1 MSETPAVP
9 SISVVIP
16 VKDGERYLEE
26 LLAAL
31 AREGVNQ
38 TLVIDSGSRDRSR
51 EIVRAAGVELLEIEP
66 SEFGHGR
73 TRNLGAE
80 RTSGELICFLTQDAT
95 PLPGWAAAY
104 RAAFALPERVGAAYG
119 PHLPRADTSP
129 MIARELTEFFAGFEA
144 RPVEGD
150 RERGHA
156 KGASG
161 AHENGASGAPVDV
174 AVLQRQGDP
183 TFLSN
188 VNACYARAC
197 WEEIRFREI
206 AYSED
211 QAFGVD
217 LLEAGWIKIYQ
228 PGAAVLHA
236 HDYGALEFMRRYFD
250 EYRGLHES
258 TGHVEPFGVLA
269 TARQVR
275 AEVAGDRRWGAAQ
288 GLGGAAQARLAARS
302 AVHHGGRRLFS
313 ALGSRAER
321 LPAPVRG
328 RLSLEGR
335 DGGAAGEGSTAGDSA
350 QGHALGG
357 SDSAS
362 GLAPDAAPGVAPVPP
377 TTHMPPKRDH
387 DDYEDVGRFWHE
399 GAAPL
404 LDPVPGMA
412 ERERLR
418 LALVIPSFRRGS
430 GGHNTLLQIFSR
442 LEQRGH
448 LCSVWLYDFTGQH
461 NAEWP
466 AVIRADIRE
475 FFAPI
480 EGPVYK
486 GFEQWQG
493 ADVAIATGWQTVHPT
508 LMLDQCRA
516 RAYIVNDHEPDFYA
530 ASTEREMAED
540 TYRHEL
546 HCIAASPWLRDLLV
560 DRYATSADAFQL
572 GVDHNLYQ
580 PRPVPRHK
588 DTVIYYA
595 RHVTPRRAVPVGLM
609 ALSELHRRR
618 PDLRIVLFGDEGK
631 LESPFPY
638 EHLGVLTP
646 PQLATLYSEATVG
659 LCLSLTN
666 FSLMPKEML
675 ACGLPCVE
683 LAGVSAESIFG
694 SDGPLEL
701 APLDPRAI
709 ADALERLLDDPA
721 HREQRSREGV
731 EFVASHTWDHAT
743 DEVEAGLRH
752 ALREREGAYP

>member
-1 MSETPAVP
+1 VSESPAVP
-9 SISVVIP
+9 SMSVVIP

-26 LLAAL
+26 LFDAL
-31 AREGVNQ
+31 AREGIEE
-38 TLVIDSGSRDRSR
+38 TLVIDSGSRDRTL
-51 EIVRAAGVELLEIEP
+51 EIVRAAGVELLEIDP
-66 SEFGHGR
+66 AEFGHGR

-80 RTSGELICFLTQDAT
+80 RTNGELICFLTQDAT
-95 PLPGWAAAY
+95 PTPGWAAAY
-104 RAAFALPERVGAAYG
+104 RAAFALDEHVGAAYG
-119 PHLPRADTSP
+119 PHLPRPDTSP
-129 MIARELTEFFAGFEA
+129 MIARELTEFFAGFA
-144 RPVEGD
+144 PDGSPALQ
-150 RERGHA
+150 HA
-156 KGASG
+156 GES
-161 AHENGASGAPVDV
+161 
-174 AVLQRQGDP
+174 

-217 LLEAGWIKIYQ
+217 LLEAGWVKVYQ
-228 PGAAVLHA
+228 PSAAVLHA
-236 HDYGALEFMRRYFD
+236 HNYGALEFMRRYFD

-275 AEVAGDRRWGAAQ
+275 AAVAGDRRWAAAQ
-288 GLGGAAQARLAARS
+288 GLGSAEQARLTARS
-302 AVHHGGRRLFS
+302 AMHHGGRRVFS

-335 DGGAAGEGSTAGDSA
+335 DDRAATTAAGEPASAAGVSPDA
-350 QGHALGG
+350 T
-357 SDSAS
+357 S
-362 GLAPDAAPGVAPVPP
+362 GLAPDTVPGVAPVPP
-377 TTHMPPKRDH
+377 TTHMSPKRDH
-387 DDYEDVGRFWHE
+387 DDYQDVARFWRE
-399 GAAPL
+399 GSAPL

-412 ERERLR
+412 DRERLR

-466 AVIRADIRE
+466 AVIRSDIRE

-486 GFEQWQG
+486 GFDQWQG

-540 TYRHEL
+540 TYRHDL
-546 HCIAASPWLRDLLV
+546 HCIAASPWLRDLLIE
-560 DRYATSADAFQL
+560 RYDTSADAFQL
-572 GVDHNLYQ
+572 GVDHSLYQ
-580 PRPVPRHK
+580 PRPVPRRQ
-588 DTVIYYA
+588 DMVIYYA

-701 APLDPRAI
+701 ASLDPRAI
-709 ADALERLLDDPA
+709 ADALERLLDDPE
-721 HREQRSREGV
+721 HWERRSREGI
-731 EFVASHTWDHAT
+731 EFVASHTWEHAT

-752 ALREREGAYP
+752 ALREREQAE

>member
-1 MSETPAVP
+1 M
-9 SISVVIP
+9 
-16 VKDGERYLEE
+16 DGERYLEE

-31 AREGVNQ
+31 AREGVDEI
-38 TLVIDSGSRDRSR
+38 LVIDSGSRDRSL
-51 EIVRAAGVELLEIEP
+51 EIIRAAGVDLMEIEP
-66 SEFGHGR
+66 HEFGHGR

-80 RTSGELICFLTQDAT
+80 RTSGDLICFLTQDAT
-95 PLPGWAAAY
+95 PVTGWVEAY
-104 RAAFALPERVGAAYG
+104 REAFALDPGVGAAYG
-119 PHLPRADTSP
+119 PHLPRPDTSP
-129 MIARELTEFFAGFEA
+129 MIARELTEFFSTFAPDG
-144 RPVEGD
+144 RPAVQ
-150 RERGHA
+150 RE
-156 KGASG
+156 
-161 AHENGASGAPVDV
+161 
-174 AVLQRQGDP
+174 GDP

-188 VNACYARAC
+188 VNACYSREC
-197 WEEIRFREI
+197 WQEIHFREV

-211 QAFGVD
+211 QAFGTD
-217 LLEAGWIKIYQ
+217 LLAAGWTKVYH

-236 HDYGALEFMRRYFD
+236 HDYGPLEFMRRYFD
-250 EYRGLHES
+250 EYRGLHDT
-258 TGHVEPFGVLA
+258 TGHVEPFAVLSA
-269 TARQVR
+269 ARQVGG
-275 AEVAGDRRWGAAQ
+275 AVAGDRRWAAAQ
-288 GLGGAAQARLAARS
+288 GLTGSEQARWAARS
-302 AVHHGGRRLFS
+302 AVHHGGRRVFS
-313 ALGSRAER
+313 ALGSRAHR
-321 LPAPVRG
+321 LPAPVRR

-335 DGGAAGEGSTAGDSA
+335 DDRVAASPEQGATSVQA
-350 QGHALGG
+350 
-357 SDSAS
+357 
-362 GLAPDAAPGVAPVPP
+362 VPP
-377 TTHMPPKRDH
+377 ATKIAPKRSH
-387 DDYEDVGRFWHE
+387 DDYQDVARFWRD
-399 GAAPL
+399 GPTTL

-418 LALVIPSFRRGS
+418 LAMVIPSFRRGS

-448 LCSVWLYDFTGQH
+448 LCSLWLYDFTGQH

-466 AVIRADIRE
+466 AVIRSDIRE
-475 FFAPI
+475 FFAPL

-486 GFEQWQG
+486 GFDQWQG
-493 ADVAIATGWQTVHPT
+493 ADVVMATGWQTVHPS

-516 RAYIVNDHEPDFYA
+516 RAYIVNDHEPEFYA

-540 TYRHEL
+540 TYRHDL
-546 HCIAASPWLRDLLV
+546 HCIAASPWLRDLLIE
-560 DRYATSADAFQL
+560 RYQASADAFQL
-572 GVDHNLYQ
+572 GVDHNLYK
-580 PRPVPRHK
+580 PRPVTRRQ
-588 DTVIYYA
+588 DTVVYYA

-618 PDLRIVLFGDEGK
+618 PDLRIVLFGDEGQ

-701 APLDPRAI
+701 ATLDPNSI
-709 ADALERLLDDPA
+709 ANALEQLLDN
-721 HREQRSREGV
+721 RERWELRSREGI

-752 ALREREGAYP
+752 ALREREAAQLPAH

>member
-1 MSETPAVP
+1 VSDAFGIP
-9 SISVVIP
+9 SVSVVIP

-26 LLAAL
+26 LLASL
-31 AREGVNQ
+31 ARDGVDEI
-38 TLVIDSGSRDRSR
+38 LVIDSGSHDRSL

-66 SEFGHGR
+66 GEFGHGR
-73 TRNLGAE
+73 TRNLGAQ

-95 PLPGWAAAY
+95 PCPGWLGAY
-104 RAAFALPERVGAAYG
+104 REAFALDERVGAAYG
-119 PHLPRADTSP
+119 PHLPRGDTSP
-129 MIARELTEFFAGFEA
+129 MIARELTEFFAGFEQKETA
-144 RPVEGD
+144 AAG
-150 RERGHA
+150 
-156 KGASG
+156 
-161 AHENGASGAPVDV
+161 ENGAAGHHIHAPVV
-174 AVLQRQGDP
+174 QRQGDA

-188 VNACYARAC
+188 VNACYSRAC

-211 QAFGVD
+211 QAFGAD
-217 LLEAGWIKIYQ
+217 LLEAGWRKVYQ
-228 PGAAVLHA
+228 PAAAVLHA
-236 HDYGALEFMRRYFD
+236 HDYGAMEFMRRYFD

-258 TGHVEPFGVLA
+258 TGHIEPFGVLD
-269 TARQVR
+269 TARSVR
-275 AEVAGDRRWGAAQ
+275 AAVAGDRRWAAEQ
-288 GLGGAAQARLAARS
+288 GLSGAERARWTARS
-302 AVHHGGRRLFS
+302 AVHHGGRRVFS
-313 ALGSRAER
+313 ALGSRAGR

-335 DGGAAGEGSTAGDSA
+335 DDRVAAKANPDSA
-350 QGHALGG
+350 V
-357 SDSAS
+357 SPDSAPS
-362 GLAPDAAPGVAPVPP
+362 ISPVPP

-387 DDYEDVGRFWHE
+387 DDYEEVARFWRE
-399 GAAPL
+399 GPAPL

-412 ERERLR
+412 DRERLR

-466 AVIRADIRE
+466 AVIRSDIRE

-486 GFEQWQG
+486 GFDQWQG

-516 RAYIVNDHEPDFYA
+516 RAYIVNDHEPEFYA

-540 TYRHEL
+540 TYRHDL
-546 HCIAASPWLRDLLV
+546 HCIAASPWLRDLLIE
-560 DRYATSADAFQL
+560 RYDTSADAFQL

-580 PRPVPRHK
+580 PQPVTRRK

-609 ALSELHRRR
+609 ALAELHRRR

-683 LAGVSAESIFG
+683 LEGVSAESIFG

-701 APLDPRAI
+701 ASLDPRAI
-709 ADALERLLDDPA
+709 AGALERLLDDPE
-721 HREQRSREGV
+721 HWERRSREGI
-731 EFVASHTWDHAT
+731 EFVASHTWEHAT

-752 ALREREGAYP
+752 ALREREQAE

>member
-1 MSETPAVP
+1 MSEDPVVP
-9 SISVVIP
+9 TISVVIP
-16 VKDGERYLEE
+16 VKDGERYLPE
-26 LLAAL
+26 LLDAL
-31 AREGVNQ
+31 AREQVEEV
-38 TLVIDSGSRDRSR
+38 LAIDSGSRDRSR
-51 EIVRAAGVELLEIEP
+51 EIARAAGVELLEIDP
-66 SEFGHGR
+66 AEFGHGR
-73 TRNLGAE
+73 TRNLGAQ
-80 RTSGELICFLTQDAT
+80 RTTGELVCFLTQDAT
-95 PLPGWAAAY
+95 PVPGWAAAY
-104 RAAFALPERVGAAYG
+104 RAAFALGERVGAAYG
-119 PHLPRADTSP
+119 PHLPRPDTSP
-129 MIARELTEFFAGFEA
+129 MIARELTEFFAGFSA
-144 RPVEGD
+144 GGQPRVQRP
-150 RERGHA
+150 
-156 KGASG
+156 
-161 AHENGASGAPVDV
+161 
-174 AVLQRQGDP
+174 GDP

-197 WEEIRFREI
+197 WEEIRFREV

-217 LLEAGWIKIYQ
+217 LLEAGWVKVYAPQ
-228 PGAAVLHA
+228 AAVLHA
-236 HDYGALEFMRRYFD
+236 HDYGPVEFMRRYFD
-250 EYRGLHES
+250 EYRGLRES
-258 TGHVEPFGVLA
+258 TGHVEPFRVVA
-269 TARQVR
+269 TARHVGG
-275 AEVAGDRRWGAAQ
+275 AIAGDRRWTAEQ
-288 GLGGAAQARLAARS
+288 GLSAAEQARWTARS
-302 AVHHGGRRLFS
+302 AVHHSGRRVFS
-313 ALGSRAER
+313 ALGSRAEK

-335 DGGAAGEGSTAGDSA
+335 DDRATIAPN
-350 QGHALGG
+350 
-357 SDSAS
+357 
-362 GLAPDAAPGVAPVPP
+362 PDAAATVSPVPP
-377 TTHMPPKRDH
+377 ATQMPPKRDH
-387 DDYEDVGRFWHE
+387 DDYEDVARFWRE

-442 LEQRGH
+442 LERRGH
-448 LCSVWLYDFTGQH
+448 ICSVWLYDFTGQH

-486 GFEQWQG
+486 GFGQWQG

-516 RAYIVNDHEPDFYA
+516 RAYIVNDHEPEFYA
-530 ASTEREMAED
+530 ASTEREMAAD
-540 TYRHEL
+540 TYRHDL
-546 HCIAASPWLRDLLV
+546 HCIAASPWLRDLLIE
-560 DRYATSADAFQL
+560 RYAASADAFQL
-572 GVDHNLYQ
+572 GVDHSLYQ
-580 PRPVPRHK
+580 PQPVPRLK

-618 PDLRIVLFGDEGK
+618 PDLRIVLFGDEGR

-694 SDGPLEL
+694 SDGLLEL
-701 APLDPRAI
+701 AALDPRAI
-709 ADALERLLDDPA
+709 ADALERLLDDPQ
-721 HREQRSREGV
+721 HREQRSREGI
-731 EFVASHTWDHAT
+731 EFVAPHTWEHAT

-752 ALREREGAYP
+752 ALREREGAAR

>member
-1 MSETPAVP
+1 MSETSAVP
-9 SISVVIP
+9 SMSVVIP
-16 VKDGERYLEE
+16 VKDGERYLAE
-26 LLAAL
+26 LLDAL
-31 AREGVNQ
+31 AREGVDEI
-38 TLVIDSGSRDRSR
+38 LVIDSGSHDRSLQ
-51 EIVRAAGVELLEIEP
+51 IARAAGVELLEIDP
-66 SEFGHGR
+66 AEFGHGR
-73 TRNLGAE
+73 TRNLGAQ
-80 RTSGELICFLTQDAT
+80 RTRGELICFLTQDAT
-95 PLPGWAAAY
+95 PIPGWAAAY
-104 RAAFALPERVGAAYG
+104 REAFALDEHVGAAYG

-144 RPVEGD
+144 RPPGGD
-150 RERGHA
+150 PIQR
-156 KGASG
+156 
-161 AHENGASGAPVDV
+161 PVV
-174 AVLQRQGDP
+174 QRSGDP

-188 VNACYARAC
+188 VNACYARTC

-211 QAFGVD
+211 QAFGAD
-217 LLEAGWIKIYQ
+217 LLQDGWIKVYQ
-228 PGAAVLHA
+228 PSAAVLHA

-275 AEVAGDRRWGAAQ
+275 AEVAGDRRWAAEQ
-288 GLGGAAQARLAARS
+288 GLSDTQRTRLTARS
-302 AVHHGGRRLFS
+302 AVHHGGRRVFS
-313 ALGSRAER
+313 ALGSRANR

-335 DGGAAGEGSTAGDSA
+335 DDRATADAAGE
-350 QGHALGG
+350 
-357 SDSAS
+357 SAS
-362 GLAPDAAPGVAPVPP
+362 APVLSPDGTSNLAPDAAPSISPVPP
-377 TTHMPPKRDH
+377 TTQMPPKRDH
-387 DDYEDVGRFWHE
+387 DDYQDVARFWRD

-486 GFEQWQG
+486 GFAEWQG

-516 RAYIVNDHEPDFYA
+516 RAYIVNDHEPEFYA

-540 TYRHEL
+540 TYRHDL
-546 HCIAASPWLRDLLV
+546 HCIAASPWLRDLLIE
-560 DRYATSADAFQL
+560 RYKASADAFQL
-572 GVDHNLYQ
+572 GVDHSLYQ
-580 PRPVPRHK
+580 PRPVTRRK

-701 APLDPRAI
+701 AALDPHAI
-709 ADALERLLDDPA
+709 ADALERLLDDPQ
-721 HREQRSREGV
+721 RWEQRSREGI
-731 EFVASHTWDHAT
+731 EFVASHTWEHAT

-752 ALREREGAYP
+752 ALRERETAAAAS